1 MSINNGKPIVNARYV
16 CFIELFDEGN
26 YNYIQCANE
35 EGGFTLCVD
44 FENFAKPFN
53 TIDDA
58 IMWAKSHGL
67 KDGEF
72 GIIYYWIEGQL

>member
-1 MSINNGKPIVNARYV
+1 MSINNGKPIMNGRYV

-26 YNYIQCANE
+26 YNYIQCAND

-44 FENFAKPFN
+44 FENFAKHFE
-53 TIDDA
+53 TTDDA
-58 IMWAKSHGL
+58 IMWAKAHGL

-72 GIIYYWIEGQL
+72 GVKYYWIEERL